1 MARALIRLSTAG
13 PSSPRDCAPRRRPLD
28 LRKRTFMPSILA
40 PGYLANPASLI
51 SIPRLEAAHAGSRI
65 TFGCSDLAAL
75 AQTLV
80 EIGLAMES
88 DWIGAG
94 RTPAALVDS
103 VFRRFLRDH
112 GQEIIAEHFELSL
125 TLGESLVDTSYSDS
139 GADNNGQ
146 LFLVLNTES
155 SFPLGIGTVI
165 EELEGCQQGLGVAFY
180 HTLRQALYRW
190 IRVYD
195 DWNARNRIEQM
206 VEWAEGE
213 EDPDSHEIPKLEQ
226 DLPGCLRSRE
236 SAESAQSLDSF
247 PAPTEPSLKELV
259 KTTLELHRVSHS
271 MESPRLDEDWL
282 ESQRSYHSL
291 DLPLPAVLLH
301 FRSGDAVMACF
312 DDECEYWG
320 QETPE
325 PNLIVPF
332 RPNDPANVRQAL
344 AVIET
349 LVRVLVLTARIK
361 TLIDGREKPTCDSA
375 SMSAAN
381 SN

>member
-1 MARALIRLSTAG
+1 MPRLATSKQRSRTGSLTARERR
-13 PSSPRDCAPRRRPLD
+13 SPVPR
-28 LRKRTFMPSILA
+28 T
-40 PGYLANPASLI
+40 GYLANPASLI
-51 SIPRLEAAHAGSRI
+51 VIPLLEAAHAGSRI
-65 TFGCSDLAAL
+65 TFGCSDLTAL

-80 EIGLAMES
+80 EIGFASES

-94 RTPAALVDS
+94 KVPAALVDS

-125 TLGESLVDTSYSDS
+125 TLGESIVDTSYSDS
-139 GADNNGQ
+139 GADSNGKI
-146 LFLVLNTES
+146 FLVLNTES

-165 EELEGCQQGLGVAFY
+165 EELEGCQHGLAVAFY
-180 HTLRQALYRW
+180 DTLRQALYRW

-195 DWNARNRIEQM
+195 HWDARNRIEQM
-206 VEWAEGE
+206 MEWAEGE
-213 EDPDSHEIPKLEQ
+213 EDPNSYEIPKLEQ
-226 DLPGCLRSRE
+226 DLPECLRSRAP
-236 SAESAQSLDSF
+236 AESSQSLDSF

-259 KTTLELHRVSHS
+259 ETTLELHRVSHS
-271 MESPRLDEDWL
+271 MERTRLEEEWL
-282 ESQRSYHSL
+282 ESQRGCHSL
-291 DLPLPAVLLH
+291 DLPLPAILLY
-301 FRSGDAVMACF
+301 FRPGDAVMACF

-325 PNLIVPF
+325 PNLIVPL
-332 RPNDPANVRQAL
+332 RPNDSASVRQAL

-349 LVRVLVLTARIK
+349 LMRVLLLTVRIK
-361 TLIDGREKPTCDSA
+361 TLMDGREKPTCDSA

>member
-1 MARALIRLSTAG
+1 V
-13 PSSPRDCAPRRRPLD
+13 
-28 LRKRTFMPSILA
+28 
-40 PGYLANPASLI
+40 
-51 SIPRLEAAHAGSRI
+51 EAAHAGSRI

-80 EIGLAMES
+80 EIDFATAS
-88 DWIGAG
+88 DWIAAG

-103 VFRRFLRDH
+103 VFRRFLRDR
-112 GQEIIAEHFELSL
+112 GQEIIAEHFELYL
-125 TLGESLVDTSYSDS
+125 TLGESIVDSTFSDS
-139 GADNNGQ
+139 GADSSGQ

-180 HTLRQALYRW
+180 STLREGLYRW

-195 DWNARNRIEQM
+195 DWDARNRIEQM
-206 VEWAEGE
+206 AKWAEGE
-213 EDPDSHEIPKLEQ
+213 EEPDSYEIPKLEQ

-236 SAESAQSLDSF
+236 SAESPQFLDSF

-259 KTTLELHRVSHS
+259 EMTLELHRVSHS
-271 MESPRLDEDWL
+271 TERPRLDEEWL

-291 DLPLPAVLLH
+291 DLPLPAILVY
-301 FRSGDAVMACF
+301 FKPGDAVMACF

-325 PNLIVPF
+325 PNLIVPL
-332 RPNDPANVRQAL
+332 RPNDPASVSGIR
-344 AVIET
+344 
-349 LVRVLVLTARIK
+349 RH
-361 TLIDGREKPTCDSA
+361 
-375 SMSAAN
+375 
-381 SN
+381 

>member
-1 MARALIRLSTAG
+1 MPRLARSKQCSRSGSLTTRKRRSRLS
-13 PSSPRDCAPRRRPLD
+13 PVRH
-28 LRKRTFMPSILA
+28 
-40 PGYLANPASLI
+40 LANPASLI
-51 SIPRLEAAHAGSRI
+51 GIPRLEAAHAGSRI
-65 TFGCSDLAAL
+65 TFGCSDLIAL

-80 EIGLAMES
+80 EIGLATES
-88 DWIGAG
+88 DWIAAG
-94 RTPAALVDS
+94 KAPTALVDS
-103 VFRRFLRDH
+103 LFRRFLRDH

-125 TLGESLVDTSYSDS
+125 TLGESIIDTSYTDS
-139 GADNNGQ
+139 GADSNGQ

-165 EELEGCQQGLGVAFY
+165 EELERCQPGTGVAFY
-180 HTLRQALYRW
+180 DTLRQALYRW

-195 DWNARNRIEQM
+195 DWDARNRIEQM
-206 VEWAEGE
+206 LEWAEGE
-213 EDPDSHEIPKLEQ
+213 EDPDSYEIPKLDQ
-226 DLPGCLRSRE
+226 DLPECLRSRE
-236 SAESAQSLDSF
+236 SAKSPQSLDSF
-247 PAPTEPSLKELV
+247 PALTERSMKELV
-259 KTTLELHRVSHS
+259 ETTLELHRVSHS
-271 MESPRLDEDWL
+271 VDRPPLDEEWL
-282 ESQRSYHSL
+282 ESQRGYHSL
-291 DLPLPAVLLH
+291 DLPLPAILLY
-301 FRSGDAVMACF
+301 FKPGDAVMACF

>member
-1 MARALIRLSTAG
+1 
-13 PSSPRDCAPRRRPLD
+13 
-28 LRKRTFMPSILA
+28 
-40 PGYLANPASLI
+40 
-51 SIPRLEAAHAGSRI
+51 
-65 TFGCSDLAAL
+65 
-75 AQTLV
+75 
-80 EIGLAMES
+80 
-88 DWIGAG
+88 
-94 RTPAALVDS
+94 

-112 GQEIIAEHFELSL
+112 GQEIIADHFELYL
-125 TLGESLVDTSYSDS
+125 TLGESIVDTSYSDS
-139 GADNNGQ
+139 GADSSGQ

-165 EELEGCQQGLGVAFY
+165 EELERCHPGLGVAFY
-180 HTLRQALYRW
+180 DTLRQALYRW

-195 DWNARNRIEQM
+195 DWDARNRIEQM

-213 EDPDSHEIPKLEQ
+213 EDPDSYEIPKLEQ
-226 DLPGCLRSRE
+226 DLPECLRSRE
-236 SAESAQSLDSF
+236 SSESSQSLDSF
-247 PAPTEPSLKELV
+247 PAPPEPWLKELV
-259 KTTLELHRVSHS
+259 EATLGLHRVSHS
-271 MESPRLDEDWL
+271 MERPRLDEEWL

-291 DLPLPAVLLH
+291 DLPLPAILLY

-325 PNLIVPF
+325 PNLIVPL
-332 RPNDPANVRQAL
+332 RPNDPASLRQAF

-349 LVRVLVLTARIK
+349 LMQVLVLTVHVK
-361 TLIDGREKPTCDSA
+361 TLIENREKSLCDSA